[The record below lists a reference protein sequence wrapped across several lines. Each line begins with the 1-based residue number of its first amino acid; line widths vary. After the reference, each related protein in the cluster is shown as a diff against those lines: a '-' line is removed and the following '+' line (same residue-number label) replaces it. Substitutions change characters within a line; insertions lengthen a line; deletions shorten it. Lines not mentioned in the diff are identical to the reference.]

1 MVACVAW
8 SQVFSDNDCIKI
20 SIIIYLFSMIV
31 RYIEDESSR
40 EYQETIEQLLH
51 DLTII
56 LVKVKNV
63 LIVWQLRPTII
74 FVKVKEHVTCD

>member
-1 MVACVAW
+1 
-8 SQVFSDNDCIKI
+8 
-20 SIIIYLFSMIV
+20 MIV
-31 RYIEDESSR
+31 QYIEDESSR

-63 LIVWQLRPTII
+63 LIV
-74 FVKVKEHVTCD
+74 